1 MDCSES
7 REAYVTVRNAFVPC
21 YADPNRS
28 VRLKTCLRF
37 DAGNSRQSAER
48 KEAII

>member
-7 REAYVTVRNAFVPC
+7 REVYVTVHNAFVPC

-28 VRLKTCLRF
+28 VRLMTCLRF
-37 DAGNSRQSAER
+37 DAGNNRRSVER
-48 KEAII
+48 KEAIV